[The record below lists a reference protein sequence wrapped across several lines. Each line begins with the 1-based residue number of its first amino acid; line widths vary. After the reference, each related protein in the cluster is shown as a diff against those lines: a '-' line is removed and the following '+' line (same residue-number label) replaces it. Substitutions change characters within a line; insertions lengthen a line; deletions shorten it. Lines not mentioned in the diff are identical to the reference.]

1 MRHWTY
7 MLLLLACLG
16 ASVPLEAVFGL
27 RVLRRPRILAAALLP
42 ELVIVLAWDLY
53 AIHQHQWSYDPR
65 RTVGVHLPG
74 GIPLE
79 EVLFF
84 VVVPICAVLTFE
96 AVKRCRAPRAVAAP
110 PQNPASPQDPA
121 PGRHPAHGRG
131 GPA

>member
-7 MLLLLACLG
+7 VLLLLACLA

-27 RVLRRPRILAAALLP
+27 RVLRRPRILVAALLP
-42 ELVIVLAWDLY
+42 ELIVFLGWDLY
-53 AIHQHQWSYDPR
+53 AIHRHQWGYDPR
-65 RTVGVHLPG
+65 QTIGVRLPG

-84 VVVPICAVLTFE
+84 LVVPVCAVLTFE
-96 AVKRCRAPRAVAAP
+96 AVKRCRAPRAAVP
-110 PQNPASPQDPA
+110 PADHLA
-121 PGRHPAHGRG
+121 PGRGG